1 MNNPWDQIVSPEK
14 DISALRVDAEHPL
27 DLFWAKDQAGRYLF
41 VYEYTS
47 KQELDLK
54 VTPDLVGIETIFI
67 PSASGISR
75 LVLVLK
81 DKINWEI
88 FFSVC
93 NDLLS
98 ATRCAKN
105 SPLAVAIILR
115 RLFRWQEFLKKS
127 RLDILSEEKI
137 KGLIGELIFL
147 RDHLI
152 PKFGA
157 ANAVKFWFG
166 PEGAPQD
173 FNINDC
179 AVEVKCQSGI
189 TLPCVKIASADQLS
203 PQLPKMYL
211 FVVTLG
217 KTTIDNRDAIN
228 LPLLVEDI
236 QKLLEQESS
245 QSLERF
251 LDLLCDAGYY
261 HSGKYLDFSYL
272 LLEEQVFFITEG
284 FPRICPDN
292 LSAGIVKLS
301 YSIGLAECEPFAVE
315 MSKWELVND

>member
-1 MNNPWDQIVSPEK
+1 MNNPWDKIISPAK

-27 DLFWAKDQAGRYLF
+27 DLFWAKDQQGRYLF
-41 VYEYTS
+41 VYEYIST
-47 KQELDLK
+47 KELDLK
-54 VTPDLVGIETIFI
+54 VSPNLVGIETIFI
-67 PSASGISR
+67 PATKGSSR

-98 ATRCAKN
+98 ATKHVKN
-105 SPLAVAIILR
+105 SPSAVVTILR
-115 RLFRWQEFLKKS
+115 RLFRWQEFLKKK
-127 RLDILSEEKI
+127 RLEILSEENI

-152 PKFGA
+152 PKYGA
-157 ANAVKFWFG
+157 ANSIKFWFG
-166 PEGAPQD
+166 PEGTPQD

-179 AVEVKCQSGI
+179 AVEVKCQSGV
-189 TLPCVKIASADQLS
+189 TLPFVKIASADQLS
-203 PQLPKMYL
+203 SQLPKIYL

-217 KTTIDNRDAIN
+217 KTTIENKDAIN
-228 LPLLVEDI
+228 LPLLVENI
-236 QKLLEQESS
+236 QQLLEEESS

-272 LLEEQVFFITEG
+272 LLEEQVFSVVEG
-284 FPRICPDN
+284 FPRICPEN

-301 YSIGLAECEPFAVE
+301 YSIGLAECAPFEIE
-315 MSKWELVND
+315 MKDWELIND